1 MNNQTIKHNTA
12 GLVVIKNNQVLLIFR
27 KWRFAPEGT
36 YILPKGHVE
45 EGESNLEGAI
55 REVIEETGYNS
66 FKILTEL
73 PSVTIN
79 YQDPKDNSDHEK
91 TIFWY
96 LAELENE
103 SKIQN
108 MLTDS
113 ELESKDFSLEW
124 IDLNRSIELC
134 KFDTEKIT
142 LQNTINYM
150 TNIEK

>member
-1 MNNQTIKHNTA
+1 MLNQTIKHNTA
-12 GLVVIKNNQVLLIFR
+12 GLVVINNNKVLLIFR

-36 YILPKGHVE
+36 FILPKGHVE

-66 FKILTEL
+66 FNILTEL

-79 YQDPKDNSDHEK
+79 YQDPKDGSNHEK

-96 LAELENE
+96 VAKLTSEDTV
-103 SKIQN
+103 QN

-113 ELESKDFSLEW
+113 ELESKDFRLEW
-124 IDLNRSIELC
+124 IDLDKSINLC
-134 KFDTEKIT
+134 QFDTEKIT
-142 LQNTINYM
+142 LQNTIDYLVS
-150 TNIEK
+150 K